1 MNTRSLLSPLLIVLA
16 LGIGAPASAG
26 SSDPLFLNMTADE
39 AHRALMALMFSR
51 NQQARGH
58 PVTVFLNDRGVLVG
72 SKTNAEKY
80 REQQQIIADVLKKG
94 GTVLICPMCMAHY
107 GVAEAD
113 LLPGIKVGNPE
124 LTGEAL
130 FKDKTQTLTW

>member
-58 PVTVFLNDRGVLVG
+58 AVTVFLNDRGVLVG